1 MLLSREKSQHPESK
15 NKQPINSAADF
26 ITKATPP
33 KEVNMDK
40 INRMKELNE
49 LLAKAADSYY
59 NTGVEIMS
67 DHEYDELYDELEKL
81 EKETGVILN
90 GSRTQQVGFEVASSL
105 AKVKHTSRMLSLD
118 KTKSID
124 ELTEWL
130 GGHEGFLSWKL
141 DGLTL
146 VLTFDNGTLTQ
157 AVTRGNGETGE
168 DITMN
173 ARHIIGIPAKIP
185 FEGHLVVRGES
196 LMKYKDFERVN
207 SLIEDGS
214 KYKNPRNLCVGTV
227 RNLDSKV
234 TAERN
239 INFFAFNLVSADG
252 YENNSF
258 AERIQ
263 WLNSLGFQTV
273 YGVKVDSSVLAEK
286 VAEFE
291 KDIVNNEFP
300 SDGLVLML
308 DDVAY
313 GRSLGETSHA
323 PRNGMAFKWRDETA
337 DTTLR
342 EIEWSASRTGLL
354 NPVAIFDPVELEG
367 TTVSRASV
375 HNVSIVKQLKLGIGD
390 TLSIYKANMII
401 PQVLENKTGSA
412 SAAIPEV
419 CPICGEKTEIK
430 TSDDDVE
437 TLFCTNK
444 DCPAKHIGRFEHF
457 VQRDAMNIVGLS
469 TATIETF
476 VSEGFVKK
484 YSDFYHLDR
493 FREKIVTMEGFGER
507 SYQKMQEAVE
517 ASRHTEM
524 SRILYAVGIPNIGR
538 AASRLICAEYPDV
551 NAIEKLTAEELTAID
566 GIGEVLA
573 NDYVKFFANE
583 DNLTEYHELLT
594 ELDIAEP
601 EAVSEDSPIAGKT
614 FVITGSVNIWKNRN
628 ELKAYIESMGG
639 KVSGSVSSKTSYLI
653 NNDSQSNSTKNKTAK
668 SLNVPIITEEEFREL
683 AKG

>member
-1 MLLSREKSQHPESK
+1 
-15 NKQPINSAADF
+15 
-26 ITKATPP
+26 
-33 KEVNMDK
+33 MDK
-40 INRMKELNE
+40 IGRMKELNE
-49 LLAKAADSYY
+49 ILAKAADSYY
-59 NTGVEIMS
+59 NSGKEIMS
-67 DHEYDELYDELEKL
+67 DHEYDTLYDELEAL
-81 EKETGVILN
+81 EKETGIVLN
-90 GSRTQQVGFEVASSL
+90 GSRTQQVGYEVASSL
-105 AKVKHTSRMLSLD
+105 TKVKHTSKMLSLD
-118 KTKSID
+118 KTKSVD

-130 GGHEGFLSWKL
+130 GGNKGFLSWKL

-146 VLTFDNGTLTQ
+146 VLTFENGSLVQ
-157 AVTRGNGETGE
+157 AVTRGNGEVGE
-168 DITMN
+168 DITSN

-185 FEGHLVVRGES
+185 FTGKMVVRGES
-196 LMKYKDFERVN
+196 LMKYEDFKRVN
-207 SLIEDGS
+207 SQSEDGS
-214 KYKNPRNLCVGTV
+214 QYKNPRNLCVGTV

-239 INFFAFNLVSADG
+239 INFFAFNLVSAEG

-258 AERIQ
+258 AERIE
-263 WLNSLGFQTV
+263 WLKSLGFQTV
-273 YGVKVDSSVLAEK
+273 YGIKVTADDLAENI
-286 VAEFE
+286 AEFE
-291 KDIVNNEFP
+291 KNIVTNEFP

-313 GRSLGETSHA
+313 GASLGETSHA

-412 SAAIPEV
+412 SAEIPAV
-419 CPICGEKTEIK
+419 CPICGGNTEIK

-437 TLFCTNK
+437 TLYCVNK
-444 DCPAKHIGRFEHF
+444 NCPAKHIGKFEHF

-484 YSDFYHLDR
+484 YSDFYHLSDHE
-493 FREKIVTMEGFGER
+493 EKIVTMEGFGKR
-507 SYQKMQEAVE
+507 SYQKIQEAVE
-517 ASRHTEM
+517 ASRKTEM
-524 SRILYAVGIPNIGR
+524 SRVLYSVGIPNIGR
-538 AASRLICAEYPDV
+538 SASRLICSAYPEMDKL
-551 NAIEKLTAEELTAID
+551 EKLTVEELTAID
-566 GIGEVLA
+566 GIGDVLA
-573 NDYVKFFANE
+573 NDYVAFFANA
-583 DNLTEYHELLT
+583 DNLSEYHELLS
-594 ELDIAEP
+594 ELEIAAP
-601 EAVSEDSPIAGKT
+601 EAVNTDSPVPGKI

-628 ELKAYIESMGG
+628 ELKAYIESLGG
-639 KVSGSVSSKTSYLI
+639 KVSGSVSSKTDYLI
-653 NNDSQSNSTKNKTAK
+653 NNDSTSNSSKNKTAK
-668 SLNVPIITEEEFREL
+668 SLNVPIITEEEFKAL
-683 AKG
+683 AEG

>member
-1 MLLSREKSQHPESK
+1 M
-15 NKQPINSAADF
+15 
-26 ITKATPP
+26 
-33 KEVNMDK
+33 MDK
-40 INRMKELNE
+40 ITRMKELNE
-49 LLAKAADSYY
+49 ILAKAADSYY
-59 NTGVEIMS
+59 NSGKEIMS
-67 DHEYDELYDELEKL
+67 DHEYDALYDELEAL
-81 EKETGVILN
+81 EKETGIILS
-90 GSRTQQVGFEVASSL
+90 GSRTQQVGYEVASSL
-105 AKVKHTSRMLSLD
+105 TKVRHTSKMLSLD
-118 KTKSID
+118 KTKSVE

-130 GGHEGFLSWKL
+130 GTNEGFLSWKL

-146 VLTFDNGTLTQ
+146 VVTFENGSMVQ
-157 AVTRGNGETGE
+157 AVTRGNGEVGE
-168 DITMN
+168 DITSN
-173 ARHIIGIPAKIP
+173 AKHILGIPAKIP
-185 FEGHLVVRGES
+185 FNGRLVVRGES
-196 LMKYKDFERVN
+196 LMKYEDFKRVN
-207 SLIEDGS
+207 SMIEDGS
-214 KYKNPRNLCVGTV
+214 QYKNPRNLCVGTV

-258 AERIQ
+258 TERIE
-263 WLNSLGFQTV
+263 WLKSLGFQTV
-273 YGVKVDSSVLAEK
+273 EGFRVKADQLADK
-286 VAEFE
+286 IAGFE
-291 KDIVNNEFP
+291 KNIVNNEFP

-313 GRSLGETSHA
+313 GASLGETSHA

-412 SAAIPEV
+412 SAEIPAV

-437 TLFCTNK
+437 TLYCMNK
-444 DCPAKHIGRFEHF
+444 NCPAKHIGKFEHF

-493 FREKIVTMEGFGER
+493 HRDKIINMDGFGER
-507 SYQKMQEAVE
+507 SYKKIQESVE
-517 ASRHTEM
+517 ASRNTEM
-524 SRILYAVGIPNIGR
+524 SRVLYSVGIPNIGR
-538 AASRLICAEYPDV
+538 SASRLICGAYPD
-551 NAIEKLTAEELTAID
+551 IDKLEKLTAEELTAID
-566 GIGEVLA
+566 GIGDVLA
-573 NDYVKFFANE
+573 NDYVGFFANE
-583 DNLTEYHELLT
+583 ENLSEYHELLK
-594 ELDIAEP
+594 ELNIAKP
-601 EAVSEDSPIAGKT
+601 EAVSTDSPIAGKT
-614 FVITGSVNIWKNRN
+614 FVITGSVHVWKNRN
-628 ELKAYIESMGG
+628 ELKAYIESLGG
-639 KVSGSVSSKTSYLI
+639 KVSGSVSSKTHYLI
-653 NNDSQSNSTKNKTAK
+653 NNDSTSNSSKNKSAK
-668 SLNVPIITEEEFREL
+668 ELNIPIITEEEFQEL
-683 AKG
+683 AKSL

>member
-1 MLLSREKSQHPESK
+1 
-15 NKQPINSAADF
+15 
-26 ITKATPP
+26 
-33 KEVNMDK
+33 MDK

-49 LLAKAADSYY
+49 LLSKAADSYY

-105 AKVKHTSRMLSLD
+105 AKVKHTSKMLSLD

-130 GGHEGFLSWKL
+130 GEHEGFLSWKL

-196 LMKYKDFERVN
+196 LMKYNDFERVN

-258 AERIQ
+258 AERIH

-273 YGVKVDSSVLAEK
+273 YGVKVDSSVLADK

-291 KDIVNNEFP
+291 KNIVNNEFP

-337 DTTLR
+337 DTILR

-390 TLSIYKANMII
+390 ILSIYKANMII
-401 PQVLENKTGSA
+401 PQVLENKTASA

-493 FREKIVTMEGFGER
+493 FRDKIVTMEGFGER
-507 SYQKMQEAVE
+507 SYQKIQEAVE
-517 ASRHTEM
+517 VSRHTEM

-551 NAIEKLTAEELTAID
+551 NAIEKLTADELTAID
-566 GIGEVLA
+566 GIGDVLA

-583 DNLTEYHELLT
+583 DNLAEYHELLG

-683 AKG
+683 TKG